1 MFEIIRPGTNF
12 DFVGYRFYAV
22 TASIIV
28 ILLGVVSLAVR
39 GVNYGIDF
47 AGGTLV
53 HVKFHQPVSINDIR
67 EALERIEAKDVTVQD
82 FGGGGSNEFIVRMLE
97 SDPDL
102 KRGLAQE
109 ISKTLGERFKGKSE
123 FEVLRVESVGP
134 RVGKDLRQRAVLA
147 VLAATVVMAAYIAV
161 RFEPRFGIGAAVAL
175 LHDVMVAVGALSVM
189 RMDFDLTTVAALL
202 TIVGYS
208 VNDTVIVS
216 DRIRENMRKYRKMD
230 MGPLID
236 LSVNEVLPRTVMTS
250 ITVLLALGSL
260 LIFGGH
266 VLRGFSAAMMLGIII
281 GTYSSIY
288 VSASMLITLGL
299 RAEPKIKGPG
309 PGRRSGPQNESYDGA
324 QV

>member
-134 RVGKDLRQRAVLA
+134 RVGKDLRQRAVWA
-147 VLAATVVMAAYIAV
+147 VLAATVVMGIYIAI

-175 LHDVMVAVGALSVM
+175 LHDVMVAVTALTLM
-189 RMDFDLTTVAALL
+189 RMEFDLTTVAALL

-216 DRIRENMRKYRKMD
+216 DRIRENMRKNRRE
-230 MGPLID
+230 PLGSVMNRSINET
-236 LSVNEVLPRTVMTS
+236 LSRTILTGG
-250 ITVLLALGSL
+250 TVLLVVLALYFLGGEIIHGFAFTL
-260 LIFGGH
+260 LIG
-266 VLRGFSAAMMLGIII
+266 VIV
-281 GTYSSIY
+281 GTYSSVYI
-288 VSASMLITLGL
+288 ASPIVLYLDFKPKQ
-299 RAEPKIKGPG
+299 RAKK
-309 PGRRSGPQNESYDGA
+309 A
-324 QV
+324 A

>member
-1 MFEIIRPGTNF
+1 MFELIKPGTNI

-28 ILLGVVSLAVR
+28 ILLGIASIAFR

-53 HVKFHQPVSINDIR
+53 HVKFHEPVSINDIR
-67 EALERIEAKDVTVQD
+67 SALESIAAKDVTVQD
-82 FGGGGSNEFIVRMLE
+82 FGGGRTNEFIVRMVE
-97 SDPDL
+97 SDPEL
-102 KRGLAQE
+102 KQGLPQQ
-109 ISKTLGERFKGKSE
+109 ISKTLTDHFQGKSE

-147 VLAATVVMAAYIAV
+147 VLAATLVMGVYIAV

-175 LHDVMVAVGALSVM
+175 LHDVMVAVGALSFT
-189 RMDFDLTTVAALL
+189 RLEFDLTTVAALL

-216 DRIRENMRKYRKMD
+216 DRIRENMRKNRRE
-230 MGPLID
+230 PLASVMNRSINET
-236 LSVNEVLPRTVMTS
+236 LSRTILTAGTVLL
-250 ITVLLALGSL
+250 VLLALYFLGGEIIHGFAFTL
-260 LIFGGH
+260 LVG
-266 VLRGFSAAMMLGIII
+266 VVV

-288 VSASMLITLGL
+288 IASPIVLYLDFKP
-299 RAEPKIKGPG
+299 RARAK
-309 PGRRSGPQNESYDGA
+309 A
-324 QV
+324 AA

>member
-1 MFEIIRPGTNF
+1 MFEIIRPGTTF

-28 ILLGVVSLAVR
+28 ILLGVLSLALR

-53 HVKFHQPVSINDIR
+53 HVKFHQAVSINDIR

-82 FGGGGSNEFIVRMLE
+82 FGGSGSNEFIVRMLE
-97 SDPDL
+97 SDPEL

-175 LHDVMVAVGALSVM
+175 LHDVMVAIGALSLM

-216 DRIRENMRKYRKMD
+216 DRIRENMRKNRRE
-230 MGPLID
+230 PLASVMNRSINET
-236 LSVNEVLPRTVMTS
+236 LSRTILTGG
-250 ITVLLALGSL
+250 TVLLVVLALYL
-260 LIFGGH
+260 LGGEIIH
-266 VLRGFSAAMMLGIII
+266 GFAFTLLVGIIV

-288 VSASMLITLGL
+288 VASPIVLYLDFKPRG
-299 RAEPKIKGPG
+299 RAK
-309 PGRRSGPQNESYDGA
+309 A
-324 QV
+324 AA